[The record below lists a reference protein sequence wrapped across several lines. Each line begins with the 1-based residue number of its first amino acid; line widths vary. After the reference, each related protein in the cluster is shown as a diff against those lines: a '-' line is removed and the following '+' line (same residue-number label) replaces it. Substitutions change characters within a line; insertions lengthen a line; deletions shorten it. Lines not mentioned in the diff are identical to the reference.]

1 MSLAPIIENLP
12 YAIIFLWNS
21 AIMRLI
27 NLITEIPIFA
37 SKEEIL
43 KAMLLDKGV
52 YALIAFII
60 LALAFV
66 EKHFKF
72 IRKALNLISQKL
84 FLHNKRKQY
93 KNRL

>member
-12 YAIIFLWNS
+12 HAINFLWNS
-21 AIMRLI
+21 AIMGLI

-72 IRKALNLISQKL
+72 IRKVLNLISQKL
-84 FLHNKRKQY
+84 FLHNKHKQY